1 MPPASKTPR
10 VASPRGGS
18 GASAASRSSGS
29 KSARAAPAAGAN
41 PLGATLQ
48 RQPSKA
54 SVQQPQQFQPPPAT
68 VQQQKAATAS
78 ATLGATSTG
87 GGGTMVAAKALVIR
101 TGFELSTPKM
111 ADLAAGTT
119 VQVHET
125 RRQPDGSI
133 RARITLSGSTQGWC
147 TSATKD
153 GTLALH
159 ELGTSEATAAAEAN
173 QRQRRPGSAR
183 GPGSA
188 RIPGGGDSSSSSSNP
203 AAGGADAGGGGGAG
217 GDGARSA
224 RAMAT
229 YVISAPKPLLARGE
243 FELQSS
249 RVGELDPGTKVHV
262 LETRP
267 LPDGG
272 KRVRLSLAGQGVPYG
287 WVTAVTKTGQEN
299 LQPHLFEVSANKP
312 LLVRSDFDTKVRG
325 CTRSCHA

>member
-1 MPPASKTPR
+1 MFEGVRGVARVPCLGVRVVLLRGDDGLKQGVGGFRKKIESEGLCRPLRMPPASKTPR

-173 QRQRRPGSAR
+173 QRQRRPGT
-183 GPGSA
+183 
-188 RIPGGGDSSSSSSNP
+188 
-203 AAGGADAGGGGGAG
+203 AG
-217 GDGARSA
+217 R
-224 RAMAT
+224 
-229 YVISAPKPLLARGE
+229 
-243 FELQSS
+243 
-249 RVGELDPGTKVHV
+249 H
-262 LETRP
+262 
-267 LPDGG
+267 
-272 KRVRLSLAGQGVPYG
+272 
-287 WVTAVTKTGQEN
+287 
-299 LQPHLFEVSANKP
+299 
-312 LLVRSDFDTKVRG
+312 
-325 CTRSCHA
+325 